1 MTGDVD
7 DVHVARHALDLL
19 VGPAADGAVGV
30 MEKEELRAAGCGED
44 AIQVGFRA
52 DLVEAGTRWP
62 RTIFVAVEDVAG
74 VEVPHGVLSGP

>member
-1 MTGDVD
+1 
-7 DVHVARHALDLL
+7 
-19 VGPAADGAVGV
+19 